1 MLFVGVKLLM
11 IEDEFTSIS
20 SHDVFEVSP
29 LDLHSHK
36 EKLVYSYLWF
46 QIKTYYEEIIN
57 EMKNFNYILLRSRY
71 SNPESTGRLALVR
84 KLPAI
89 LIFGIA
95 RRFGLLMRLS
105 LFEESLLSFFDE
117 SLFSFVES
125 FLVTIN
131 SLLIMVLLPAF
142 FIPTRIHGINDL
154 IIILSSYLILFKTA
168 LNLGNL

>member
-84 KLPAI
+84 KLPVI

-95 RRFGLLMRLS
+95 RRFGLLSRLS
-105 LFEESLLSFFDE
+105 LCEESLLSFFVD
-117 SLFSFVES
+117 SFVES

>member
-46 QIKTYYEEIIN
+46 HIKTSYDETIN
-57 EMKNFNYILLRSRY
+57 WLKNFNYILLRSRY

-95 RRFGLLMRLS
+95 RRFGLLS
-105 LFEESLLSFFDE
+105 LLWEESLLSFFVD
-117 SLFSFVES
+117 SFVES